1 MNHHRRIS
9 IGFVVILAATGAA
22 CAGGTGS
29 GHGPPTT
36 RPAPAAEPAVSPAL
50 TSAPV
55 GTVVAAGPAA
65 QGVAVDPS
73 TGTIA
78 VGQVGGADLFDE
90 SGRHLAAVHL
100 PSAPRH
106 IALAAPG
113 GPFLI
118 PAEAS
123 STVGFVDE
131 PSGSVAALVP
141 TGRMPHDLV
150 DADGTIFVG
159 NEHDSTMTVIRQQK
173 VIATVPVA
181 EQPGGLTATGADV
194 AVVSVRARRLQLF
207 DAATLHLVASVAIQ
221 GGPSHVAAYGTELY
235 VVDTGGTHVRVFDTV
250 PRLRLLGSVTV
261 PKSPLGMAVDEVR
274 GHLWITCTASN
285 RLVELS
291 LDRPLP
297 RIIGESATVRQPDT
311 VAVDARTDTVLVVG
325 AQPGS
330 LQIIHEAGN

>member
-1 MNHHRRIS
+1 MTHGRWAS
-9 IGFVVILAATGAA
+9 VGLGLLLSVTGAA
-22 CAGGTGS
+22 CAGGPTTGV
-29 GHGPPTT
+29 GLPTTGPP
-36 RPAPAAEPAVSPAL
+36 PAAEPAISPRL
-50 TSAPV
+50 TSTPV

-65 QGVAVDPS
+65 EGVAVDPA
-73 TGTIA
+73 TGIVA
-78 VGQVGGADLFDE
+78 VGQVGGADLYDD
-90 SGRHLAAVHL
+90 SGHHLVTVHL

-113 GPFLI
+113 GPFLV

-123 STVGFVDE
+123 AQVGFVDE
-131 PSGSVAALVP
+131 PTGSVAALVP

-150 DADGTIFVG
+150 DVDGAIFVG
-159 NEHDSTMTVIRQQK
+159 NEHDSTMTVIRQQT

-181 EQPGGLTATGADV
+181 EQPGGLAATGSDV

-207 DAATLHLVASVAIQ
+207 DAKSLHLLASVSIR

-235 VVDTGGTHVRVFDTV
+235 VVDTGGTDIQVFDTV
-250 PRLRLLGSVTV
+250 PRLRLIGRVSV
-261 PKSPLGMAVDEVR
+261 PRSPLGVAVDATR

-297 RIIGESATVRQPDT
+297 RIVGQWPTVRQPDT
-311 VAVDARTDTVLVVG
+311 VAVDARTDTALVVG
-325 AQPGS
+325 AHPGS
-330 LQIIHEAGN
+330 LEIIHEASR